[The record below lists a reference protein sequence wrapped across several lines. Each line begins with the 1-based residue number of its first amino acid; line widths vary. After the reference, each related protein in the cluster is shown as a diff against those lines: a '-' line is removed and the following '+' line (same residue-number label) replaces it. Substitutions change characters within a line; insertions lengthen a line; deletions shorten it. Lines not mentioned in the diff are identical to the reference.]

1 MTFIIPNAP
10 NATGTPFAVLDQSEP
25 DSVDFESLGNTGRT
39 FVVSGGQVSA
49 VGSATSVAVTAASV
63 VIDGTYYTVAASSAL
78 TLTVASDKRFD
89 LIVARVSGASAVL
102 AVISGTANA
111 TNPTYP
117 LSRAVTTATFDG
129 TIHFDSSTDVLLA
142 AVYRPAGGIVTSAHI
157 VDKRVLGKTLVSRQA
172 AAAPTAGTATRG
184 ALYYNNT
191 AAPTGSG
198 SNLYVGGPDNNW
210 TELAA
215 NSPAS
220 FVPIGGMI
228 GWPSAASIPTGWL
241 EASGQSVARTAYPAL
256 FSVYGVE
263 HGSAASTHF
272 NIPDYNGSGG
282 FVPKGTTTSA
292 SGGSTSPGASIG
304 VDSKIIQSAELPTH
318 SHGVAHTHD
327 YVHSHDLSS
336 ASTGQPS
343 PATHTH
349 PAVTANTLDSQ
360 VTSGGYFVRV
370 TASGGSILPTVVV
383 PTPFVTAA
391 SPTGTFNITAT
402 AANGSLS
409 GTSTTLGFQVAKQYD
424 EILQTTAAAHN
435 HTVNTANATGDNNQ
449 GHVHTSP
456 TLVSQTVSTTLA
468 SGQLQSNATSG
479 TSSVTNTAGSSTSM
493 SIVQA
498 SKYVRWII
506 RAL

>member
-78 TLTVASDKRFD
+78 TLTATTDKRFD

-102 AVISGTANA
+102 TAISGIANA

-129 TIHFDSSTDVLLA
+129 TVNYDSSTDVLLA
-142 AVYRPAGGIVTSAHI
+142 AVYRASAVGIITSANI

-241 EASGQSVARTAYPAL
+241 EASGQSVSRTAYPAL

-370 TASGGSILPTVVV
+370 TASGGYILPTVVV
-383 PTPFVTAA
+383 PAPFVT
-391 SPTGTFNITAT
+391 TGTFNITAT
-402 AANGSLS
+402 AANGTQS
-409 GTSTTLGFQVAKQYD
+409 GNSTTLQFQVAKQYD

-456 TLVSQTVSTTLA
+456 TLVSQTVSATLA

>member
-89 LIVARVSGASAVL
+89 LIVARVSGSSAVL

-117 LSRAVTTATFDG
+117 LSRAIATVTFDG

-142 AVYRPAGGIVTSAHI
+142 AVYRPAGGTVTSAHI

-327 YVHSHDLSS
+327 YAHSHNLSS
-336 ASTGQPS
+336 ASTGQPNQDH
-343 PATHTH
+343 AH

-370 TASGGSILPTVVV
+370 TASGGYILPTVVV
-383 PTPFVTAA
+383 PAPFVT
-391 SPTGTFNITAT
+391 TGTFNITAT
-402 AANGSLS
+402 AANGTQS
-409 GTSTTLGFQVAKQYD
+409 GNSTTLQFQVAKQYD
-424 EILQTTAAAHN
+424 EILQTTAAPHN
-435 HTVNTANATGDNNQ
+435 HTVGTINATSTTTPS

-456 TLVSQTVSTTLA
+456 TLVSQTVSATLA

-479 TSSVTNTAGSSTSM
+479 TSSVTDTAGSSTSM

>member
-63 VIDGTYYTVAASSAL
+63 VIDGAYYTVAASSAL

-117 LSRAVTTATFDG
+117 LSRAIATVTFDG

-142 AVYRPAGGIVTSAHI
+142 AVYRPAGGTVTSAHI

-263 HGSAASTHF
+263 HGSAASSHF

-327 YVHSHDLSS
+327 YAHSHSLSS

-383 PTPFVTAA
+383 PAPFVT
-391 SPTGTFNITAT
+391 TGTFNITAT
-402 AANGSLS
+402 AANGTQS
-409 GTSTTLGFQVAKQYD
+409 GNSTTLQFQVAKQYD

-456 TLVSQTVSTTLA
+456 TLVSQTVSATLA

-479 TSSVTNTAGSSTSM
+479 TSSVTDTAGSSTSM

>member
-49 VGSATSVAVTAASV
+49 VGSATSVAVTSASV

-117 LSRAVTTATFDG
+117 LSRAVTTVTFDG

-142 AVYRPAGGIVTSAHI
+142 AVYRPAGGTVTSAHI
-157 VDKRVLGKTLVSRQA
+157 VDKRSLGKTLVSRQA

-228 GWPSAASIPTGWL
+228 GWPSAASIPVGWL
-241 EASGQSVARTAYPAL
+241 EASGQSVARTSYPAL

-304 VDSKIIQSAELPTH
+304 VDSKIIQPGELPTH
-318 SHGVAHTHD
+318 SHGVAHVHD
-327 YVHSHDLSS
+327 YVHSHNLSS

-349 PAVTANTLDSQ
+349 PAVTAAIVDNQVPVGGTYARLQLTGAGGTVMAKVTTLDPPAAID
-360 VTSGGYFVRV
+360 
-370 TASGGSILPTVVV
+370 ASGILVAGRSVGGTNPN
-383 PTPFVTAA
+383 TAA
-391 SPTGTFNITAT
+391 SITVYLNDHYT
-402 AANGSLS
+402 DQQL
-409 GTSTTLGFQVAKQYD
+409 YP
-424 EILQTTAAAHN
+424 AAAHN
-435 HTVNTANATGDNNQ
+435 HTVNTDNATGDNNQ

-456 TLVSQTVSTTLA
+456 TLVSQTASTTLA

-498 SKYVRWII
+498 SKYIRWII